1 MRNKRNWTLSL
12 LVVLAAGVHPASAQ
26 QTTTM
31 YAPHNK
37 ERTTYSESK
46 AWFSFEFGV
55 RGNADKQ
62 ITGDKWDLGYGFLS
76 IDGEDWF
83 MVSCGNDDR
92 SVIKDLGELN
102 WFDSFNVPALTP
114 LPALEN
120 GQIRNITV
128 DASASTRKAW
138 ANTNGIF
145 ARAIVNHMYLV
156 RIKRS
161 DTDFYAMFRLESIE
175 QQDNCTISW
184 RLILPPER

>member
-1 MRNKRNWTLSL
+1 MRSKRNWILSL
-12 LVVLAAGVHPASAQ
+12 LAVLAASLHLASAQ
-26 QTTTM
+26 QTVTM
-31 YAPHNK
+31 YAPYDK

-62 ITGDKWDLGYGFLS
+62 ITADKWDLGYGFLS
-76 IDGEDWF
+76 IDGQDWF
-83 MVSCGNDDR
+83 TVSLGNDDR

-102 WFDSFNVPALTP
+102 WLDSFKVPALTP

-120 GQIRNITV
+120 GQTRNITV

-138 ANTNGIF
+138 AKTNGVF
-145 ARAIVNHMYLV
+145 AKAIVNHIYLV

-184 RLILPPER
+184 RLIPPPEQ